1 MSKSAVLARRVR
13 HQRWAEIIKACES
26 RPVGMSVAR
35 WCRENN
41 IKESTYYSRLHRVKE
56 AFLETIEP
64 TFSDNSMIE
73 SRSLNPVI
81 QTEPTFVELHAP
93 TVSNYPPA
101 MVISCG
107 NAKVEIN
114 ESISDEFLT
123 RVFKAVSNA

>member
-1 MSKSAVLARRVR
+1 M
-13 HQRWAEIIKACES
+13 
-26 RPVGMSVAR
+26 P
-35 WCRENN
+35 
-41 IKESTYYSRLHRVKE
+41 RVKE

>member
-1 MSKSAVLARRVR
+1 MSKSAVLARRIR

-26 RPVGMSVAR
+26 RPVDMSVAR

-41 IKESTYYSRLHRVKE
+41 IKESTYYSRLHLIKE
-56 AFLETIEP
+56 AFIETFEP
-64 TFSDNSMIE
+64 MPEETTVTAPASSDLVLSN
-73 SRSLNPVI
+73 
-81 QTEPTFVELHAP
+81 EPAFVELHAP
-93 TVSNYPPA
+93 IVSVCNPA
-101 MVISCG
+101 LVISCG